1 MSRQRISAKQ
11 IAQRIEDRQ
20 ARENVEIG
28 RWMNAV
34 LLVSEGMAGGDA
46 VIKAGLIFDDCSTPR
61 RSGRRSKT
69 DDVTKR

>member
-28 RWMNAV
+28 RWMHAV
-34 LLVSEGMAGGDA
+34 LLVEGGMAGGDA
-46 VIKAGLIFDDCSTPR
+46 VIAAGLIFDDCETPC
-61 RSGRRSKT
+61 RSGRPARTSGST
-69 DDVTKR
+69 